1 MKSMSV
7 CTGKSVAICK
17 CCGRTID
24 SEFIYCPWCGESRLD
39 PEDRQSMDA
48 VFDRLV
54 ELQNEGRDER
64 INKMKSQLDE
74 LDKELSNIALSVEMH
89 R

>member
-1 MKSMSV
+1 MCV
-7 CTGKSVAICK
+7 CK
-17 CCGRTID
+17 CCGRTIE
-24 SEFIYCPWCGESRLD
+24 SEFIYCPWCGESRLE
-39 PEDRQSMDA
+39 PEDRESMNA

-54 ELQNEGRDER
+54 ELQNEDRENK
-64 INKMKSQLDE
+64 ISKMKNQLDE

>member
-1 MKSMSV
+1 MNKIHV
-7 CTGKSVAICK
+7 CK
-17 CCGRTID
+17 CCGRTIN

-39 PEDRQSMDA
+39 PEDRESMDA

-54 ELQNEGRDER
+54 EIQKQTRYER
-64 INKMKSQLDE
+64 IAEMKNQLEE